1 MEKIKEI
8 KDTYIINQG
17 TTSEPEYY
25 VRRHLDV
32 RSYLRLIK
40 SAGLLND
47 IAVRHI
53 LSLGLYVSSEFV
65 KDNNIDT
72 IKGAATRLYKR
83 ILRRLKNNLKEYLKN
98 KQAFKEEVIKFAK
111 RFPYIRITMND
122 AIEAA
127 YSEGEYFEE
136 ECIERFVKRHLGEE
150 VFKRGYVTINELLDI
165 YEEYWNPIEPVLRH
179 IMNKY
184 N

>member
-122 AIEAA
+122 AIEA
-127 YSEGEYFEE
+127 GCFEK
-136 ECIERFVKRHLGEE
+136 CTERFVKKYFGEE
-150 VFKRGYVTINELLDI
+150 IFKRGYVTINELLDI
-165 YEEYWNPIEPVLRH
+165 YEEHWNPIEPVLRH

>member
-83 ILRRLKNNLKEYLKN
+83 ILRRLKNNLKEYLKD
-98 KQAFKEEVIKFAK
+98 KQTFKEEVIKFAK

-127 YSEGEYFEE
+127 YSEGEYF
-136 ECIERFVKRHLGEE
+136 VSMGPRHYS
-150 VFKRGYVTINELLDI
+150 RGNFGYSLF
-165 YEEYWNPIEPVLRH
+165 
-179 IMNKY
+179 
-184 N
+184 